1 MWHNYAIL
9 PFSPGVRIL
18 LALIVIWSLIW
29 KGIALWKAAR
39 NSHTAWFVIMLIVNT
54 AGILEIIYIFAFS
67 KKHFLNS
74 PSAPGNHT
82 AL

>member
-18 LALIVIWSLIW
+18 LALVVIWSLIW

-39 NSHTAWFVIMLIVNT
+39 NSQTAWYVILLIVNT
-54 AGILEIIYIFAFS
+54 AGILEIVYIVFFS
-67 KKHFLNS
+67 KKGS
-74 PSAPGNHT
+74 SGNHQT
-82 AL
+82 PQTLV